1 MKTLLFYRRGGMGD
15 TLLTFP
21 VLEIYK
27 KQGYIITVI
36 GRKEYF
42 KIAKYLGW
50 IDYIYEDLY
59 PQIIEKPYDK
69 KIFFSKLYG
78 IDPFPKERIWIV
90 EYFFKVLNLPQEF
103 SRILPLS
110 SKSPLAEK
118 MVIHPGSGSIKKIP
132 DFSLFYEI
140 EKFLIRK
147 GLEVIYL
154 IGEAD
159 KWIKNF
165 VSNYWESDDP
175 LEIAKALKLAKG
187 YIGVDS
193 GISHL
198 ASYLG
203 LRSYIFFG
211 PTDHLVWKPIGQ
223 NLNIITLDLP
233 CSPCFPDVC
242 GDRPCLD
249 PKTLFEKFKKC
260 FSLP

>member
-1 MKTLLFYRRGGMGD
+1 MGD

-27 KQGYIITVI
+27 QQGYMITVI

-50 IDYIYEDLY
+50 IDNIYEDLY

-90 EYFFKVLNLPQEF
+90 EYFFKVLNLPQKF
-103 SRILPLS
+103 SQILPLPS
-110 SKSPLAEK
+110 SHRSPLAEK

-132 DFSLFYEI
+132 DFSLFYKI
-140 EKFLIRK
+140 EKFLIKR

-165 VSNYWESDDP
+165 VSNYWEANDP

-187 YIGVDS
+187 YLGVDS

-203 LRSYIFFG
+203 LRSYVFFG
-211 PTDHLVWKPIGQ
+211 PTDHVVWKPIGKKVK
-223 NLNIITLDLP
+223 LITLELP
-233 CSPCFPDVC
+233 CSPCFPNVC
-242 GDRPCLD
+242 EDRPCLN
-249 PKTLFEKFKKC
+249 PEALFERFKMS
-260 FSLP
+260 FLPP